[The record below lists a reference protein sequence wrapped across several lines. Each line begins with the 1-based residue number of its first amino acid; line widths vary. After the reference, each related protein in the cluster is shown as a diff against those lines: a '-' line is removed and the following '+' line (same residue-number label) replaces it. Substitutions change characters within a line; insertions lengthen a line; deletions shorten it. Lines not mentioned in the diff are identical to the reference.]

1 MPVLRNARR
10 IKVMLAVVGAIGLAS
25 VAAYIYRLKSAP
37 APQMPSPPVQTPG
50 QSADQTDGEE
60 FLLSEQ
66 VPLGSLLG
74 YNKPALTPII
84 MSVGPPPGE
93 ADTPNL
99 STPAVALH
107 SVLSLIDQAATDE
120 LTLCFI
126 EEAGDTASNLYPRY
140 LGHPIEL
147 VDVVEQG
154 ESAGVIWNAT
164 VHTEFSLDG
173 ESRSPGETIALT
185 TRLLRVEGIWK
196 ILKLHDGVKYGPQ
209 QHDTQ
214 AN

>member
-25 VAAYIYRLKSAP
+25 VAVYVCHLKSVP
-37 APQMPSPPVQTPG
+37 TSQMPSLPVQTG
-50 QSADQTDGEE
+50 QPADQTDGEE
-60 FLLSEQ
+60 FLLSED

-74 YNKPALTPII
+74 YNKPALPPII

-93 ADTPNL
+93 ADTPDL

-107 SVLSLIDQAATDE
+107 SVLSLIDQAATDK

-164 VHTEFSLDG
+164 VHTKFSLDG

-185 TRLLRVEGIWK
+185 TRLLRVEGLWK
-196 ILKLHDGVKYGPQ
+196 ILKLHDGVNYGPQ

>member
-1 MPVLRNARR
+1 
-10 IKVMLAVVGAIGLAS
+10 MLAVVGALGVVS
-25 VAAYIYRLKSAP
+25 VAAYVCRSKAAP
-37 APQMPSPPVQTPG
+37 APQRLSPPVQTPG

-60 FLLSEQ
+60 FSLGED

-74 YNKPALTPII
+74 YNKPALPPVL
-84 MSVGPPPGE
+84 MALGRPPGE
-93 ADTPNL
+93 ADTPDL

-107 SVLSLIDQAATDE
+107 SVLSLIDQAATDK
-120 LTLCFI
+120 LTPCFV
-126 EEAGDTASNLYPRY
+126 EEAGDAASNLYPRY

-154 ESAGVIWNAT
+154 ETAGVIWNAT
-164 VHTEFSLDG
+164 AHTEFSLDG
-173 ESRSPGETIALT
+173 ESRSPGETIAIT
-185 TRLLRVEGIWK
+185 TRLLRVEGLWK

>member
-1 MPVLRNARR
+1 MAFLCLERLYLIGGIVKCEAVAIMTSAGNWQIVCVGVLLMPVSRNARR

-25 VAAYIYRLKSAP
+25 VAAYICRLKSAP

-74 YNKPALTPII
+74 SNSPALPPII
-84 MSVGPPPGE
+84 MALGPPPGE
-93 ADTPNL
+93 GDTPDL

-126 EEAGDTASNLYPRY
+126 EEAGDTASDLYPRY
-140 LGHPIEL
+140 LGHPVEL
-147 VDVVEQG
+147 VDVVE
-154 ESAGVIWNAT
+154 
-164 VHTEFSLDG
+164 
-173 ESRSPGETIALT
+173 
-185 TRLLRVEGIWK
+185 
-196 ILKLHDGVKYGPQ
+196 
-209 QHDTQ
+209 
-214 AN
+214 